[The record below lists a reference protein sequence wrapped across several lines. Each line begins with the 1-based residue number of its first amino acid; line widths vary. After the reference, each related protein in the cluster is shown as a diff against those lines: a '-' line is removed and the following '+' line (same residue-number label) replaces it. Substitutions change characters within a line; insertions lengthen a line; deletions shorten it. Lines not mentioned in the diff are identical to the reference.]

1 VSARSA
7 LTEGSDSLAFVL
19 IHPKVQ
25 LGTGAV
31 QGVRRPSEVQGCE
44 PEQELKDCCCRCAQ
58 SRKDS
63 TLGSVLKVAARSA
76 CNFLKDSELVKLR
89 RYRTFE

>member
-7 LTEGSDSLAFVL
+7 LTRGSDSLAFVL

-58 SRKDS
+58 SRRIQH
-63 TLGSVLKVAARSA
+63 LEVLKVAARSA
-76 CNFLKDSELVKLR
+76 CKSF
-89 RYRTFE
+89 F